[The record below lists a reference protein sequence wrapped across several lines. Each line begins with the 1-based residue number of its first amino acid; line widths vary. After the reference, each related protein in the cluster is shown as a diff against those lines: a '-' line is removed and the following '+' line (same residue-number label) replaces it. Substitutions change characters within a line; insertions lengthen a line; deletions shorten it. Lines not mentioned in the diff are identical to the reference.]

1 MPKLIAW
8 FVDNPVA
15 ANLLMFILIGSGL
28 LALNDVRKEEFPNVE
43 SPVVMVTVPYLGA
56 APAEVET
63 GVCTRI
69 EESIDGI
76 ENIVKVK
83 TTAAEGQCSV
93 AVELE
98 MDADQAKALDDI
110 KAQVNAISTFP
121 TNTERPI
128 VSQVTMRSLVA
139 QIAVHGDTDERSLKN
154 ITESIRKDLLELPE
168 VSLVETL
175 YMRADEIS
183 VEISEAT
190 LRRHQLT
197 LDQVAHAI
205 RSSSIDIPGG
215 SVKADAGEIRL
226 RGTGQRYSG
235 EELEN
240 VVVAREP
247 GGGRLLLRDIA
258 TIVDGFEDIDQYGEF
273 NGEQAMMI
281 QISRI
286 GSDDAIEISEA
297 VVAYVESKE
306 RELPEGIHFTMWSNE
321 ADELVG
327 RLGTMINNAFGGLLL
342 VIISLSLFLRVR
354 LALWVS
360 AGIPVAIFGALAFF
374 PSADLSIS
382 TLSLM
387 GLLLSL
393 GVVVDDAIVVGERI
407 YTKEQGGLDPRSAA
421 IEGTSEVAVPVFFG
435 VLTTIAAFMPLLNV
449 DTNLGQFFYS
459 IGATVVLCLIFSIV
473 ESQLILPSHLAH
485 RSNTRRQSGFGQRWE
500 VFQDRIAGSLEHF
513 ATHHY
518 KRWIEWGIDNR
529 YTTLS
534 IALAMMIVM
543 GGLMASG
550 RVVFQFFPAVAGN
563 NVVARVVMP
572 EGYPL
577 AGTQAV
583 IAKIQASA
591 AETRRRVDAE
601 REDGKSAFKNEL
613 SSVGVSIT
621 QGAIVMVGAIGS
633 NVAEVSLNLVPYRE
647 RGGMTPQEV
656 VNLWRD
662 LTPPIPDVVELSFS
676 ADAVSMGADIDLELR
691 GRDIEQLGRAANDLT
706 DTLASYGGLYDIS
719 NSYRTGKRELA
730 LKVLPEAE
738 ALGLTQ
744 ADLGN
749 QVRDAFYG
757 REAQRVQRGRDDVRV
772 MVRFPQDD
780 RRSLAS
786 LETMTIRLPD
796 GTEVPALSVAEITPT
811 LGNSTINRTDGQR
824 TINVIASADRE
835 VAPPE
840 TILVEMFRKHVPQL
854 MEDFPGVTVSQ
865 AGEAEERTRALSGLV
880 SASLV
885 ALMVIYTLLAIPLK
899 SYLQPLVVMASIPFG
914 FIGAILGHQ
923 IMNYDL
929 VFFSLLGMIALAGV
943 VINSSLVLVDFIN
956 RNRRL
961 HGMGLRE
968 AVIDSG
974 MSRFRPIF
982 LTSVTT
988 FMGLMPLMVTRDFDT
1003 APFVPLAVSL
1013 GFGVVFSTA
1022 VTLVL
1027 IPALYVIL
1035 EDFLSLFR
1043 DDAESNVEPEE
1054 TALPTQS

>member
-15 ANLLMFILIGSGL
+15 ANLLMFILIASGL

-63 GVCTRI
+63 GVCARI
-69 EESIDGI
+69 EESIDSI

-121 TNTERPI
+121 ANTERPI

-154 ITESIRKDLLELPE
+154 ITESIRRDLLELPE

-226 RGTGQRYSG
+226 RSTGQRYMG
-235 EELEN
+235 EELES
-240 VVVAREP
+240 VVVALEP

-258 TIVDGFEDIDQYGEF
+258 TIVDGFEDIDQYSEF

-281 QISRI
+281 KISRI

-297 VVAYVESKE
+297 VVAYVQSKE
-306 RELPEGIHFTMWSNE
+306 QELPEGIHFTMWNNE

-327 RLGTMINNAFGGLLL
+327 RLGTMINNAVGGLLL

-360 AGIPVAIFGALAFF
+360 AGIPVAVFGALALF
-374 PSADLSIS
+374 PSAGLSIS

-407 YTKEQGGLDPRSAA
+407 YTKEQEGLNSRTAA
-421 IEGTSEVAVPVFFG
+421 IVGTSEVAVPVFFG

-449 DTNLGQFFYS
+449 DSNLGQFFVS
-459 IGATVVLCLIFSIV
+459 IGGTVVLCLVFSIV

-485 RSNTRRQSGFGQRWE
+485 RSQKRKLSGFSLRWE
-500 VFQDRIAGSLEHF
+500 AFQDRIAGSLQGF
-513 ATHHY
+513 ATHRY
-518 KRWIEWGIDNR
+518 KQWIEWGIDNR
-529 YTTLS
+529 YTALS
-534 IALAMMIVM
+534 IALAMMVIM

-583 IAKIQASA
+583 LEKIQASA
-591 AETRRRVDAE
+591 AETRRRVDAQ
-601 REDGKSAFKNEL
+601 RDDGKSAFKNEL
-613 SSVGVSIT
+613 SSVGVSIS
-621 QGAIVMVGAIGS
+621 QGAIVMVGATGS

-656 VNLWRD
+656 VSLWRD

-676 ADAVSMGADIDLELR
+676 ADAISMGADIDLELR

-706 DTLASYGGLYDIS
+706 NTLASYGGLYDIS
-719 NSYRTGKRELA
+719 SGHRSGKRELA
-730 LKVLPEAE
+730 LRILPEAE

-744 ADLGN
+744 SDLGN

-757 REAQRVQRGRDDVRV
+757 REAQRIQRGRDDVRV
-772 MVRFPQDD
+772 MVRFPQVD

-824 TINVIASADRE
+824 TVNIIASADRG

-840 TILVEMFRKHVPQL
+840 SILVELFRKHIPKL
-854 MEDFPGVTVSQ
+854 MEDFPEITVSQ

-880 SASLV
+880 SASLI

-899 SYLQPLVVMASIPFG
+899 SYLQPFVVMASIPFG

-1043 DDAESNVEPEE
+1043 GEAQSNSEPEE
-1054 TALPTQS
+1054 AALPAES

>member
-1 MPKLIAW
+1 
-8 FVDNPVA
+8 
-15 ANLLMFILIGSGL
+15 
-28 LALNDVRKEEFPNVE
+28 
-43 SPVVMVTVPYLGA
+43 
-56 APAEVET
+56 
-63 GVCTRI
+63 
-69 EESIDGI
+69 
-76 ENIVKVK
+76 
-83 TTAAEGQCSV
+83 
-93 AVELE
+93 
-98 MDADQAKALDDI
+98 
-110 KAQVNAISTFP
+110 
-121 TNTERPI
+121 
-128 VSQVTMRSLVA
+128 
-139 QIAVHGDTDERSLKN
+139 
-154 ITESIRKDLLELPE
+154 
-168 VSLVETL
+168 
-175 YMRADEIS
+175 
-183 VEISEAT
+183 
-190 LRRHQLT
+190 
-197 LDQVAHAI
+197 
-205 RSSSIDIPGG
+205 
-215 SVKADAGEIRL
+215 
-226 RGTGQRYSG
+226 
-235 EELEN
+235 
-240 VVVAREP
+240 
-247 GGGRLLLRDIA
+247 
-258 TIVDGFEDIDQYGEF
+258 
-273 NGEQAMMI
+273 
-281 QISRI
+281 
-286 GSDDAIEISEA
+286 
-297 VVAYVESKE
+297 
-306 RELPEGIHFTMWSNE
+306 
-321 ADELVG
+321 
-327 RLGTMINNAFGGLLL
+327 
-342 VIISLSLFLRVR
+342 
-354 LALWVS
+354 
-360 AGIPVAIFGALAFF
+360 
-374 PSADLSIS
+374 
-382 TLSLM
+382 
-387 GLLLSL
+387 
-393 GVVVDDAIVVGERI
+393 
-407 YTKEQGGLDPRSAA
+407 
-421 IEGTSEVAVPVFFG
+421 
-435 VLTTIAAFMPLLNV
+435 MPLLNV
-449 DTNLGQFFYS
+449 NSNLGQFFVS
-459 IGATVVLCLIFSIV
+459 IGGTVVLCLIFSIV

-485 RSNTRRQSGFGQRWE
+485 RSQKRAQYGFSQRWE
-500 VFQDRIAGSLEHF
+500 TLQDRIAGSLESF
-513 ATHHY
+513 ATRRY

-534 IALAMMIVM
+534 IALAMMVIM
-543 GGLMASG
+543 GGLIASG

-577 AGTQAV
+577 EGTQAV
-583 IAKIQASA
+583 IEKLQASA
-591 AETRRRVDAE
+591 AETRLRVDAG
-601 REDGKSAFKNEL
+601 RDDGKSAFKNEL

-621 QGAIVMVGAIGS
+621 QDFAMVGDTGS

-691 GRDIEQLGRAANDLT
+691 GRDIEQLGRAANELT
-706 DTLASYGGLYDIS
+706 EILTTYGGLYDIS
-719 NSYRTGKRELA
+719 NSYRSGKRELA

-796 GTEVPALSVAEITPT
+796 NTEVPALSVAKITPT
-811 LGNSTINRTDGQR
+811 VGNSAINRTNGQR

-835 VAPPE
+835 LTPPE
-840 TILVEMFRKHVPQL
+840 TVLAEIFRKHVPQL
-854 MEDFPGVTVSQ
+854 MENYPGISVSQ
-865 AGEAEERTRALSGLV
+865 AGEAEERTRALSGLL

-914 FIGAILGHQ
+914 FIGAILGHE

-956 RNRRL
+956 RNQRL

-974 MSRFRPIF
+974 ISRFRPIF

-988 FMGLMPLMVTRDFDT
+988 FMGLLPLMVTRDFDT

-1035 EDFLSLFR
+1035 YDFLTFIR
-1043 DDAESNVEPEE
+1043 AESEE
-1054 TALPTQS
+1054 TAVSAQS

>member
-1 MPKLIAW
+1 MPKLTAW

-15 ANLLMFILIGSGL
+15 ANLLMFILIASGF

-43 SPVVMVTVPYLGA
+43 APVVMVTVPYLGA

-93 AVELE
+93 AIELE
-98 MDADQAKALDDI
+98 MDADKAKALDDI

-121 TNTERPI
+121 ANTERPI

-197 LDQVAHAI
+197 FDQVAQAI
-205 RSSSIDIPGG
+205 RNSSIDIPGG
-215 SVKADAGEIRL
+215 TVKADAGEIRL
-226 RGTGQRYSG
+226 RGTGQRYTG

-240 VVVAREP
+240 VVVVREP

-321 ADELVG
+321 ADELLG
-327 RLGTMINNAFGGLLL
+327 RLGTMINNAVGGLLL

-360 AGIPVAIFGALAFF
+360 AGIPVAVFGALAFF
-374 PSADLSIS
+374 PSTGLSIS

-407 YTKEQGGLDPRSAA
+407 YTKEQEGLDPRTAA
-421 IEGTSEVAVPVFFG
+421 IDGTSEVAVPVFFG

-449 DTNLGQFFYS
+449 DSNLGQFFIS

-485 RSNTRRQSGFGQRWE
+485 RSQKRVPSGFGLRWE
-500 VFQDRIAGSLEHF
+500 AFQDRIAGSLEHF
-513 ATHHY
+513 ATHRY

-534 IALAMMIVM
+534 IALAMMVIM
-543 GGLMASG
+543 GGLIVSG
-550 RVVFQFFPAVAGN
+550 RVVFQFFPAVSGN

-583 IAKIQASA
+583 IEKIQASA
-591 AETRRRVDAE
+591 AETRRRVDAQ
-601 REDGKSAFKNEL
+601 RDDDKSAFKNEL

-621 QGAIVMVGAIGS
+621 QGAIVMVGPTGS

-662 LTPPIPDVVELSFS
+662 LTPPIPDVVELSFA

-706 DTLASYGGLYDIS
+706 DTLASYSGLYDIS
-719 NSYRTGKRELA
+719 NSYRSGKRELA
-730 LKVLPEAE
+730 LRVLPEAE

-796 GTEVPALSVAEITPT
+796 GTEVPALSVAEITST

-824 TINVIASADRE
+824 AINIVASADRE

-854 MEDFPGVTVSQ
+854 MENFPGVTVSQ
-865 AGEAEERTRALSGLV
+865 AGEAEERTRALSGLA

-923 IMNYDL
+923 IMNFDL

-961 HGMGLRE
+961 QGMGLRE

-1027 IPALYVIL
+1027 IPALYFIL

-1043 DDAESNVEPEE
+1043 DDAESNAEPEE

>member
-15 ANLLMFILIGSGL
+15 ANLLMFILIASGL
-28 LALNDVRKEEFPNVE
+28 LALNDVRKEEFPNIE
-43 SPVVMVTVPYLGA
+43 APVVMVTVPYLGA

-69 EESIDGI
+69 EESIDGV

-83 TTAAEGQCSV
+83 TTAAEGQCNV

-98 MDADQAKALDDI
+98 MDADKAKALDDI

-121 TNTERPI
+121 ANTERPI
-128 VSQVTMRSLVA
+128 VSQVTMRSLVT
-139 QIAVHGDTDERSLKN
+139 QLAVHGKTDERSLKN

-168 VSLVETL
+168 VSLIETL

-183 VEISEAT
+183 VEVSEAT

-197 LDQVAHAI
+197 LDQVAQAI

-226 RGTGQRYSG
+226 RGTGQRYTG
-235 EELEN
+235 QELEN

-247 GGGRLLLRDIA
+247 GGSRLLLRDIA
-258 TIVDGFEDIDQYGEF
+258 TIVDGFEDVDQYGEF

-281 QISRI
+281 QIFRI

-297 VVAYVESKE
+297 VLAYAERKE
-306 RELPEGIHFTMWSNE
+306 RELPEGIHFTIWNNE

-360 AGIPVAIFGALAFF
+360 AGIPVAIFGAIAFF

-407 YTKEQGGLDPRSAA
+407 YTKEQAGLDPRSAA

-459 IGATVVLCLIFSIV
+459 IGGTVVLCLIFSIV

-485 RSNTRRQSGFGQRWE
+485 RSNTRRQSGFGKRWE

-513 ATHHY
+513 ATHRY
-518 KRWIEWGIDNR
+518 KGWIEWGIDNR
-529 YTTLS
+529 YTTLAA
-534 IALAMMIVM
+534 ALAMMVIM
-543 GGLMASG
+543 AGFMASG
-550 RVVFQFFPAVAGN
+550 RVVFQFFPAVSGN

-583 IAKIQASA
+583 VQKLQASA
-591 AETRRRVDAE
+591 AETRRRVDAS
-601 REDGKSAFKNEL
+601 RDDGSSAFKNEL
-613 SSVGVSIT
+613 SSVGVPIA
-621 QGAIVMVGAIGS
+621 QGAIVMMLGATGS
-633 NVAEVSLNLVPYRE
+633 HMAEVSLNLVPYRE

-691 GRDIEQLGRAANDLT
+691 GRDIEQLGRAANELT
-706 DTLASYGGLYDIS
+706 DILGGYGGLFDIS
-719 NSYRTGKRELA
+719 NSYRSGKRELA

-749 QVRDAFYG
+749 QVRNAFYG
-757 REAQRVQRGRDDVRV
+757 QEAQRVQRDRDDVRV
-772 MVRFPQDD
+772 MVRFPNDD
-780 RRSLAS
+780 RRTLAS

-796 GTEVPALSVAEITPT
+796 GTEVPALSVAELTPT

-824 TINVIASADRE
+824 TLNVIASADRD
-835 VAPPE
+835 AIAPE
-840 TILVEMFRKHVPQL
+840 TILSELFRTHVPQV
-854 MEDFPGVTVSQ
+854 MDDYPGVTVSQ

-923 IMNYDL
+923 IMSYDL

-956 RNRRL
+956 RNRRI
-961 HGMGLRE
+961 HGMDLRE
-968 AVIDSG
+968 AVVDSG

-988 FMGLMPLMVTRDFDT
+988 FMGLLPLMVTRDFDT

-1035 EDFLSLFR
+1035 EDFLSVFR
-1043 DDAESNVEPEE
+1043 DDVQEVSPSEDASL
-1054 TALPTQS
+1054 AS